1 MAKNGT
7 AVLKSEHSN
16 KDSASTKEKTWP
28 VEVWPLEKIVPYANN
43 PRDNEAAVDKV
54 MASLTRFGWQQ
65 PIVVN
70 TKGII
75 LAGHT
80 RLAAAK
86 RLNMVSAPVRVANN
100 LTPDEERAYRLADNR
115 THEDAS
121 WVKPL
126 LAAELRMLRAANFDL
141 IPTGFEVDEVLA
153 ILSADAI
160 VPEADEDVVPKAP
173 TVPETK
179 RGDLITLG
187 DHRLLCGDATKAEDL
202 DWLMLEERADLIFTD
217 PRYNVAYEG
226 AAGTLKG
233 DDQKDQAFRGFLL
246 RAFEQMFRC
255 AKGGAS
261 IYVAHADRE
270 GLNFYRSFREAG
282 FKLSNCLVWRK
293 SSLILGRC
301 DYQSQ
306 HEPVLYGW
314 KPTASHKFYGGR
326 KQTTVQNLGPDV
338 TVERTAE
345 GAWKILIE
353 GRQFIFTGGELQ
365 VQELPTTVLYC
376 DKPTAPEHPTMKPI
390 ALVSRFLNNSSIPGQ
405 VVLDPFG
412 GSGSTLMACEK
423 SGRKAR
429 LIEIEEKYCDVIV
442 KRWET
447 ATGRKAKR
455 K

>member
-1 MAKNGT
+1 MSKTGT
-7 AVLKSEHSN
+7 AVMKMERNN
-16 KDSASTKEKTWP
+16 KERSAKEKSWP
-28 VEVWPLEKIVPYANN
+28 VEVWPLEKIIPYANN

-70 TKGII
+70 RKGII

-86 RLNMVSAPVRVANN
+86 RLEMAAAPVRVATN

-187 DHRLLCGDATKAEDL
+187 DHRLLCGDATKGEDL
-202 DWLMLEERADLIFTD
+202 DTLMGEERADLIFTD
-217 PRYNVAYEG
+217 PPYNVAYEG
-226 AAGTLKG
+226 GAGTIKG

-246 RAFEQMFRC
+246 RAYEQMFRC
-255 AKGGAS
+255 SKGGAS
-261 IYVAHADRE
+261 IYVAHADTE
-270 GLNFYRSFREAG
+270 GLNFRRTFREAG
-282 FKLSNCLVWRK
+282 FKLAGCLIWRK
-293 SSLILGRC
+293 NSLVMGRS
-301 DYQSQ
+301 DYQWQ

-326 KQTTVQNLGPDV
+326 KQTTVQDLGPDA

-345 GAWKILIE
+345 GHWKILL
-353 GRQFIFTGGELQ
+353 GDRLFIFSGAQLQ

-376 DKPTAPEHPTMKPI
+376 DKPTANPEHPTMKPI
-390 ALVSRFLNNSSIPGQ
+390 ALVSRFLNNSSIPGH

-442 KRWET
+442 SRWEKH
-447 ATGRKAKR
+447 TGRKAKR